1 MHGVPGALREY
12 RRSVIDL
19 HSHLLPGL
27 DDGARDLEEA
37 LAMARSMVEDGVTA
51 VAATPHV
58 HPRYR
63 TPVHEM
69 ERALEELRS
78 ALVAEGIPLEVLP
91 GGEIALDELGG
102 LSQDELVRFGLG
114 GNPRLLLLEFPLYG
128 WPLALESTVH
138 RFGDD
143 GIVCVLAHPERNPDV
158 QERPDLLEPLVA
170 AGAVPQLTA
179 AAVDGRM
186 GKTQARCASA
196 LIDRELA
203 CLIASDAHAP
213 IVRAAGLSSARDAV
227 GDEVLGKWL
236 TEDVP
241 AALLAGK
248 ALPERPV
255 AQNRGRGWW
264 RSPFGR

>member
-1 MHGVPGALREY
+1 M
-12 RRSVIDL
+12 IDL

-27 DDGARDLEEA
+27 DDGARGLDEA
-37 LAMARSMVEDGVTA
+37 LAMARLMVEDGVST

-63 TPVHEM
+63 TPVAEM
-69 ERALEELRS
+69 ERALGELLS
-78 ALVAEGIPLEVLP
+78 ALLEAAIPLDVLP
-91 GGEIALDELGG
+91 GGEIALDELPG
-102 LSQDELVRFGLG
+102 LSGDERVRFGLG

-128 WPLALESTVH
+128 WPFALESTVH
-138 RFGDD
+138 ELGAD

-158 QERPDLLEPLVA
+158 QERPGLLEPLVA

-186 GKTQARCASA
+186 GKTQARCAFA
-196 LIDRELA
+196 LLERELA

-213 IVRAAGLSSARDAV
+213 MVRSAGLSAARDAV
-227 GDEVLGKWL
+227 GDDVLGRWL
-236 TEDVP
+236 THDVP
-241 AALLAGK
+241 AALLAGD
-248 ALPERPV
+248 ALPERP
-255 AQNRGRGWW
+255 AARLGGRPWW